1 MYYSDMFG
9 EELTEDDERFVRTL
23 MKVGTLRD
31 ERIFV
36 KDETEQK
43 DLLEEINDTITDT
56 FKNGASCIYLDCL
69 FTRFQEQLAE
79 MLEYPP
85 DTTMGDLAFPYSDIT
100 KNLLL
105 TGMLLSI

>member
-9 EELTEDDERFVRTL
+9 EELTEDDERLVRTL

-43 DLLEEINDTITDT
+43 QHHGITGPAGSKDPVQT
-56 FKNGASCIYLDCL
+56 AVTQMWVDGV
-69 FTRFQEQLAE
+69 
-79 MLEYPP
+79 
-85 DTTMGDLAFPYSDIT
+85 
-100 KNLLL
+100 
-105 TGMLLSI
+105 